1 MYGRFNMRPRHS
13 ENMKLVATAF
23 VALLVTVVVAACG
36 GDDDGSADL
45 PQGSEPVELDPAD
58 FSTRIDNP
66 YRPMPAGSRRVYRA
80 TDSDGTVQRAEVV
93 VTPRTKRIAN
103 GIEARVV
110 HDVVTEDGQRVE
122 EGEDWYA
129 QDSAGNV
136 WYLGEEVKEYEDGK
150 VKATSSWEAGVDG
163 AQPGVV
169 MPAEPRTGLAYRQM
183 HYAGEVEDRAE
194 VLSVD
199 EQAESPAGHFTDAV
213 TIKDSSPLE
222 PKLFEYK
229 LFARGVGLVRA
240 FEVSGG
246 SGHEELVSHSNG
258 G

>member
-1 MYGRFNMRPRHS
+1 MRER
-13 ENMKLVATAF
+13 KLPIATAVVVLLAA
-23 VALLVTVVVAACG
+23 VAVAACG
-36 GDDDGSADL
+36 GDEDGNASGTRADL
-45 PQGSEPVELDPAD
+45 PQGSEPVDLNPAD
-58 FSTRIDNP
+58 FTTRIDNH
-66 YRPMPAGSRRVYRA
+66 YRPMTPGSRRAYRA

-93 VTPRTKRIAN
+93 VTSRTKRIAN

-110 HDVVTEDGQRVE
+110 RDVVTEDGQRVE

-129 QDSAGNV
+129 QDSAGSV
-136 WYLGEEVKEYEDGK
+136 WYLGEEVNEYENGN

-169 MPAEPRTGLAYRQM
+169 MPAEPQVGMTYRQM
-183 HYAGEVEDRAE
+183 YVADENEDEAE

-222 PKLFEYK
+222 PKVREYK

-246 SGHEELVSHSNG
+246 SGHEELLSYSTPK
-258 G
+258 